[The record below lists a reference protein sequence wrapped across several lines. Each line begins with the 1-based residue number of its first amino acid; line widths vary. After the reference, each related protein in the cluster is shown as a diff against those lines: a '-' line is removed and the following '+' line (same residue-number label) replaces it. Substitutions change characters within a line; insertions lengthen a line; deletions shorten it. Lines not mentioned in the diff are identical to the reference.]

1 MGQHIENFIAC
12 PDRYPAVSAHSA
24 RRAGENAA
32 ESTAGAG
39 NGSGRDTGI
48 TDKLCCASDK
58 SAAQH
63 NMMRTVA

>member
-12 PDRYPAVSAHSA
+12 PDRYPAVSAHPA

-39 NGSGRDTGI
+39 NGSGRDTG
-48 TDKLCCASDK
+48 
-58 SAAQH
+58 
-63 NMMRTVA
+63 R